1 MMLGGFALSKFEGFK
16 NRIKTMA
23 FSLILM
29 AILSIALS
37 LSTNFAMY
45 MMVMFMFGISIPYY
59 NAPANVMI
67 QEKVEANYLGRV
79 FSVMGM
85 ISSSTMPLSM
95 IIFGPLADAWSVD
108 GIMIAAGI
116 AMLLLAA
123 RILTHPLLMDEGIK
137 R

>member
-1 MMLGGFALSKFEGFK
+1 MLNAVIYIS
-16 NRIKTMA
+16 
-23 FSLILM
+23 
-29 AILSIALS
+29 
-37 LSTNFAMY
+37 
-45 MMVMFMFGISIPYY
+45 MFMFGISIPYY

-108 GIMIAAGI
+108 GITIAAGI
-116 AMLLLAA
+116 AMLLLAV

>member
-1 MMLGGFALSKFEGFK
+1 
-16 NRIKTMA
+16 
-23 FSLILM
+23 
-29 AILSIALS
+29 
-37 LSTNFAMY
+37 
-45 MMVMFMFGISIPYY
+45 
-59 NAPANVMI
+59 
-67 QEKVEANYLGRV
+67 
-79 FSVMGM
+79 M